1 MCIQAVLI
9 SHRAGTGPYLYQLVY
24 NVSHQADESTR
35 PGLGPQLVRG
45 FKTARA
51 GSGTLDSVLNKY
63 TRVGNKYCLI

>member
-45 FKTARA
+45 FKTAPGRFR
-51 GSGTLDSVLNKY
+51 N
-63 TRVGNKYCLI
+63 VGQCTKQVHTGRK